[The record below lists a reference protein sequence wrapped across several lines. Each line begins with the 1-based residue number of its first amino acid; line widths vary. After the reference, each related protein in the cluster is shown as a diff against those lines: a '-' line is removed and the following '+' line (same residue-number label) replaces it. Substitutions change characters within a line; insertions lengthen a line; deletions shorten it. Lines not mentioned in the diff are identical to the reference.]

1 MRILYG
7 IQSTGNGHITRSSK
21 LVQKLAVSGCF
32 VDVIFSGNN
41 SQIKFPFPIKYNF
54 SGLTLQYKDT
64 GKVDY
69 WKTYREIKF
78 RQFFKDVRLDISSYD
93 LVVTDFEPITAWA
106 AEFQNKIS
114 VGVGNQ
120 YSFLSKNVPRPD
132 KKDNFSE
139 FILKWMAPVKKPIGL
154 HFDKYDNFIKPP
166 ILRDGLYRM
175 DSINKGHYVVYLPTW
190 NVENILRE
198 LNKIDCRFEVFSNVK
213 KPYRF
218 KNCFIKP
225 IEKENFD
232 FSLRTCEGVITAG
245 GFQTSAESL
254 FLNKKLMVI
263 PISNQY
269 EQICN
274 AESLKRLGVKVG
286 GLEDINDFIYY
297 DSCQQKVEWPD
308 PTSEIVK
315 DILDL
320 GIK

>member
-1 MRILYG
+1 MKILYG

-41 SQIKFPFPIKYNF
+41 SQIKFPFPIKHNF
-54 SGLTLQYKDT
+54 SGLTLQYEDN

-69 WKTYREIKF
+69 WETYKNLKLMKFIK
-78 RQFFKDVRLDISSYD
+78 DISLDISSYD
-93 LVVTDFEPITAWA
+93 LVITDFEPITAWA
-106 AEFQNKIS
+106 AKLQDKLSI
-114 VGVGNQ
+114 GIGNQ
-120 YSFLSKNVPRPD
+120 YSFLSENTPRPNKRD
-132 KKDNFSE
+132 GFSE

-154 HFDKYDNFIKPP
+154 HFENYDDFIKPP
-166 ILRDGLYRM
+166 ILRDSLYRM
-175 DSINKGHYVVYLPTW
+175 DSINKGHYVVYLANW
-190 NVENILRE
+190 NIDILINT
-198 LNKIDCRFEVFSNVK
+198 LYKIDCKFEVFSKVK

-218 KNCFIKP
+218 KNCFVKP

-232 FSLRTCEGVITAG
+232 LSLQTCEGVITAG

-286 GLEDINDFIYY
+286 GLEDINDFLYY
-297 DSCQQKVEWPD
+297 EGYQKKVIWSD
-308 PTSEIVK
+308 PTNEIVK
-315 DILDL
+315 SILDL
-320 GIK
+320 RIK